1 MKIFLDTAN
10 LESIRKFNDMGLLDG
25 ITTNPSLMSKEGG
38 DPKKVMEEI
47 TKIIKGDVSLEV
59 ISTEYSGMI
68 EEGKRLRQYGENVVV
83 KVPMTPDGLKA
94 CKQLTSEDIPVNV
107 TLIFSPNQALLAAKS
122 GAKYVS
128 PFIGRLDDIGKD
140 GMNLIR
146 DIKTIF
152 DNYKKNDKNF
162 EAQILVASI
171 RHPIHVIDAA
181 KIGAH
186 VVTLPPAVL
195 DKMLQHPL
203 TDIGLENFLSDWKK
217 LKKENSDI
225 KI

>member
-10 LESIRKFNDMGLLDG
+10 LESIKKFNDMGLLDG

-38 DPKKVMEEI
+38 NPKNAMEEI

-59 ISTEYSGMI
+59 VSTEYSGMM
-68 EEGKRLRQYGENVVV
+68 EEGKRLREYGDNVVV

-94 CKQLTSEDIPVNV
+94 CKSLSSEGIPVNV
-107 TLIFSPNQALLAAKS
+107 TLIFSANQALLAAKS

-128 PFIGRLDDIGKD
+128 PFIGRLDDIGQD
-140 GMNLIR
+140 GMNLIK
-146 DIKTIF
+146 DINEIFKNYPDFKT
-152 DNYKKNDKNF
+152 
-162 EAQILVASI
+162 QILVASI
-171 RHPIHVIDAA
+171 RHPLHVIDAA
-181 KIGAH
+181 KIGAD

-195 DKMLQHPL
+195 EKMMQHPL
-203 TDIGLENFLSDWKK
+203 TKIGLENFLIDWEK
-217 LKKENSDI
+217 LKDKNPDI

>member
-38 DPKKVMEEI
+38 DPKHVMEEI

-59 ISTEYSGMI
+59 VSTEYPGMI
-68 EEGKRLRQYGENVVV
+68 EEGKRLREYGENVVV
-83 KVPMTPDGLKA
+83 KVPMTSDGLKA
-94 CKQLTSEDIPVNV
+94 CKHLTSKGIPVNV
-107 TLIFSPNQALLAAKS
+107 TLVFSPNQALLAAKS

-128 PFIGRLDDIGKD
+128 PFIGRLDDIGQD

-171 RHPIHVIDAA
+171 RHPIHVVDAA
-181 KIGAH
+181 KIGAD

-195 DKMLQHPL
+195 DKMLHHPL

-217 LKKENSDI
+217 LKSGNTDI

>member
-38 DPKKVMEEI
+38 NPKDIMEEI
-47 TKIIKGDVSLEV
+47 TKIVKGPVSLEV
-59 ISTEYSGMI
+59 VSTEYSGMI
-68 EEGKRLRQYGENVVV
+68 EEGKRLRQYGKNVVV

-94 CKQLTSEDIPVNV
+94 CKHLTSEGIPVNV

-122 GAKYVS
+122 GATYVS

-146 DIKTIF
+146 DIKKIF
-152 DNYKKNDKNF
+152 DNYKDFKT
-162 EAQILVASI
+162 QILVASI

-186 VVTLPPAVL
+186 VVTLPPTVL

-203 TDIGLENFLSDWKK
+203 TDIGLDNFLSDWKK
-217 LKKENSDI
+217 LKTGI
-225 KI
+225 

>member
-38 DPKKVMEEI
+38 NPKDIMEEI

-59 ISTEYSGMI
+59 VSTEYSGMI
-68 EEGKRLRQYGENVVV
+68 EEGKRLRQYGKNVVV

-94 CKQLTSEDIPVNV
+94 CKHLTSEGIPVNV

-146 DIKTIF
+146 DIKQIF
-152 DNYKKNDKNF
+152 SNYDF
-162 EAQILVASI
+162 GTQILVASI

-181 KIGAH
+181 KIGAD
-186 VVTLPPAVL
+186 VVTLPPTVL

-203 TDIGLENFLSDWKK
+203 TDIGLDNFLSDWEK
-217 LKKENSDI
+217 LKTGNSNI

>member
-38 DPKKVMEEI
+38 NPKDGMAEI

-59 ISTEYSGMI
+59 LSTEYSGMLD
-68 EEGKRLRQYGENVVV
+68 EGRNLRNYGDNVVV

-94 CKQLTSEDIPVNV
+94 CKALTAEGIPVNV
-107 TLIFSPNQALLAAKS
+107 TLIFSSNQAVLAAKA

-128 PFIGRLDDIGKD
+128 PFIGRLDDIGQD
-140 GMNLIR
+140 GMQLIKE
-146 DIKTIF
+146 IKTIF
-152 DNYKKNDKNF
+152 SNYSF
-162 EAQILVASI
+162 GTQILVASI
-171 RHPIHVIDAA
+171 RHPLHVVDAA
-181 KIGAH
+181 KIGAD

-195 DKMLQHPL
+195 DKMLKHPL
-203 TDIGLENFLSDWKK
+203 TDIGLKNFLTDWEK
-217 LKKENSDI
+217 LKSENPDI
-225 KI
+225 QV

>member
-10 LESIRKFNDMGLLDG
+10 LESIRKFNHMGLLDG

-38 DPKKVMEEI
+38 NPKDVMEEI

-68 EEGKRLRQYGENVVV
+68 EEGKRLRQYGKNVVV

-94 CKQLTSEDIPVNV
+94 CKYLSSEGIPVNV
-107 TLIFSPNQALLAAKS
+107 TLVFSPNQALLAAKS

-146 DIKTIF
+146 DIKKIF
-152 DNYKKNDKNF
+152 DNYKDKDDDF
-162 EAQILVASI
+162 KAQILVASI

-186 VVTLPPAVL
+186 VVTLPPTVL

-203 TDIGLENFLSDWKK
+203 TDIGLENFLTDWKK
-217 LKKENSDI
+217 LKAGI
-225 KI
+225 

>member
-38 DPKKVMEEI
+38 NPKDIMEEI

-59 ISTEYSGMI
+59 VSTEYSGMI
-68 EEGKRLRQYGENVVV
+68 EEGKRLRQYGKNVVV

-94 CKQLTSEDIPVNV
+94 CKHLTSEGIPVNV

-146 DIKTIF
+146 DIKKIF
-152 DNYKKNDKNF
+152 DNYKDDFKT
-162 EAQILVASI
+162 QILVASI
-171 RHPIHVIDAA
+171 RHPIHVVDAA

-186 VVTLPPAVL
+186 VVTLPPTVL

-217 LKKENSDI
+217 LKAVNPDI

>member
-38 DPKKVMEEI
+38 NPKDGMAEI

-59 ISTEYSGMI
+59 LSTEYSGMLD
-68 EEGKRLRQYGENVVV
+68 EGRNLRNYGDNVVV

-94 CKQLTSEDIPVNV
+94 CKALTAEGIPVNV
-107 TLIFSPNQALLAAKS
+107 TLIFSSNQALLAAKA

-128 PFIGRLDDIGKD
+128 PFIGRLDDIGQD
-140 GMNLIR
+140 GMQLIKE
-146 DIKTIF
+146 IKTIF
-152 DNYKKNDKNF
+152 SNYSF
-162 EAQILVASI
+162 GTQILVASI
-171 RHPIHVIDAA
+171 RHPLHVVDAA
-181 KIGAH
+181 KIGAD

-195 DKMLQHPL
+195 DKMLKHPL
-203 TDIGLENFLSDWKK
+203 TDIGLKNFLADWEK
-217 LKKENSDI
+217 LKSENPDI
-225 KI
+225 KV

>member
-38 DPKKVMEEI
+38 NPKDGMAEI

-59 ISTEYSGMI
+59 LSTEYSGMLD
-68 EEGKRLRQYGENVVV
+68 EGRNLRNYGDNVVV

-94 CKQLTSEDIPVNV
+94 CKALTAEGIPVNV
-107 TLIFSPNQALLAAKS
+107 TLIFSSNQAILAAKA

-128 PFIGRLDDIGKD
+128 PFIGRIDDIGQD
-140 GMNLIR
+140 GMQLIKE
-146 DIKTIF
+146 IKTIF
-152 DNYKKNDKNF
+152 SNYSF
-162 EAQILVASI
+162 GTQILVASI
-171 RHPIHVIDAA
+171 RHPLHVVDAA
-181 KIGAH
+181 KIGAD

-195 DKMLQHPL
+195 DKMLKHPL
-203 TDIGLENFLSDWKK
+203 TDIGLKNFLADWEK
-217 LKKENSDI
+217 LKSENPDI
-225 KI
+225 KV

>member
-38 DPKKVMEEI
+38 NPKDIMEEI

-59 ISTEYSGMI
+59 VSTEYSGMI
-68 EEGKRLRQYGENVVV
+68 EEGKRLRQYGKNVVV

-94 CKQLTSEDIPVNV
+94 CKHLTSEGIPVNV

-146 DIKTIF
+146 DIKKIF
-152 DNYKKNDKNF
+152 DNYKDKDKGDF
-162 EAQILVASI
+162 KTQILVASI

-181 KIGAH
+181 KIGADA
-186 VVTLPPAVL
+186 VTLPPTVL

-217 LKKENSDI
+217 LKAGI
-225 KI
+225 

>member
-38 DPKKVMEEI
+38 NPKDIMAEI

-59 ISTEYSGMI
+59 VSTEYSGMI
-68 EEGKRLRQYGENVVV
+68 EEGKRLRQYGKNVVV

-94 CKQLTSEDIPVNV
+94 CKHLSSEGIPVNV

-128 PFIGRLDDIGKD
+128 PFIGRLDDIGQD
-140 GMNLIR
+140 GMKLIE
-146 DIKTIF
+146 DIKKIF
-152 DNYKKNDKNF
+152 LNYKF
-162 EAQILVASI
+162 TTMILVASI

-181 KIGAH
+181 KIGAD
-186 VVTLPPAVL
+186 VVTLPPTVL

-217 LKKENSDI
+217 LKAVNPDI

>member
-59 ISTEYSGMI
+59 ISTDYSGMI
-68 EEGKRLRQYGENVVV
+68 EEGKRLRQYGENVIV

-94 CKQLTSEDIPVNV
+94 CKHLTSEGIPVNV

-146 DIKTIF
+146 DIKKIF
-152 DNYKKNDKNF
+152 DNYKDDFKT
-162 EAQILVASI
+162 QILVASI
-171 RHPIHVIDAA
+171 RHPIHVVDAA

-186 VVTLPPAVL
+186 VVTLPPTVL

-217 LKKENSDI
+217 LKTGNTDI

>member
-38 DPKKVMEEI
+38 DPKHVMEEI

-59 ISTEYSGMI
+59 VSIEYSGMI
-68 EEGKRLRQYGENVVV
+68 EEGKRLREYGKNVVV
-83 KVPMTPDGLKA
+83 KVPMTSDGLKA
-94 CKQLTSEDIPVNV
+94 CKYLSSIGIPVNV
-107 TLIFSPNQALLAAKS
+107 TLVFSPNQALLAAKS

-128 PFIGRLDDIGKD
+128 PFIGRLDDIGQD

-146 DIKTIF
+146 DIKKIF
-152 DNYKKNDKNF
+152 DNYKDDFKT
-162 EAQILVASI
+162 QILVASI
-171 RHPIHVIDAA
+171 RHPIHVVDAA
-181 KIGAH
+181 KIGAD

-195 DKMLQHPL
+195 DKMLHHPL

-217 LKKENSDI
+217 LKSGNTDI

>member
-38 DPKKVMEEI
+38 NPKDAMEEI

-59 ISTEYSGMI
+59 VSTEYSGMM

-94 CKQLTSEDIPVNV
+94 CKSLSSEGIPVNV
-107 TLIFSPNQALLAAKS
+107 TLIFSANQALLAAKS

-128 PFIGRLDDIGKD
+128 PFIGRLDDIGQD
-140 GMNLIR
+140 GMRLIEE
-146 DIKTIF
+146 IKEIF
-152 DNYKKNDKNF
+152 DHYDNLKT
-162 EAQILVASI
+162 QILVASV
-171 RHPIHVIDAA
+171 RHPLHVIDAA
-181 KIGAH
+181 KIGAD

-203 TDIGLENFLSDWKK
+203 TKIGLENFLADWDK
-217 LKKENSDI
+217 LKSGNPNI

>member
-38 DPKKVMEEI
+38 NPKDGMAEI

-59 ISTEYSGMI
+59 LSTEYSGMLD
-68 EEGKRLRQYGENVVV
+68 EGRTLRNYGDNVVV

-94 CKQLTSEDIPVNV
+94 CKSLTAEGIPVNV
-107 TLIFSPNQALLAAKS
+107 TLIFSSNQAILAAKA

-128 PFIGRLDDIGKD
+128 PFIGRLDDIGQD
-140 GMNLIR
+140 GMQLIKE
-146 DIKTIF
+146 IKTIF
-152 DNYKKNDKNF
+152 SNYSFKT
-162 EAQILVASI
+162 QILVASI
-171 RHPIHVIDAA
+171 RHPLHVVDAA
-181 KIGAH
+181 KIGAD

-195 DKMLQHPL
+195 DKMLKHPL
-203 TDIGLENFLSDWKK
+203 TDIGLKNFLADWDK
-217 LKKENSDI
+217 LKSENPDI
-225 KI
+225 KV

>member
-47 TKIIKGDVSLEV
+47 KKIIKGDVSLEV

-68 EEGKRLRQYGENVVV
+68 EEGKRLRQYGKNVVV

-94 CKQLTSEDIPVNV
+94 CKHLTSEGIPVNV

-146 DIKTIF
+146 DIKKIF
-152 DNYKKNDKNF
+152 DNYKDKDDDF
-162 EAQILVASI
+162 KAQILVASI

-217 LKKENSDI
+217 LKAGI
-225 KI
+225 

>member
-38 DPKKVMEEI
+38 NPKDGMAEI

-59 ISTEYSGMI
+59 LSTEYSGMLD
-68 EEGKRLRQYGENVVV
+68 EGRNLRNYGDNVVV

-94 CKQLTSEDIPVNV
+94 CKALTAEGIPVNV
-107 TLIFSPNQALLAAKS
+107 TLIFSSNQAVLAAKA

-128 PFIGRLDDIGKD
+128 PFIGRLDDIGQD
-140 GMNLIR
+140 GMQLIKE
-146 DIKTIF
+146 IKTIF
-152 DNYKKNDKNF
+152 SNYSF
-162 EAQILVASI
+162 GTQILVASI
-171 RHPIHVIDAA
+171 RHPLHVVDAA
-181 KIGAH
+181 KIGAD

-195 DKMLQHPL
+195 DKMLKHPL
-203 TDIGLENFLSDWKK
+203 TDIGLKNFLSDWEK
-217 LKKENSDI
+217 LKSENPDI
-225 KI
+225 KV